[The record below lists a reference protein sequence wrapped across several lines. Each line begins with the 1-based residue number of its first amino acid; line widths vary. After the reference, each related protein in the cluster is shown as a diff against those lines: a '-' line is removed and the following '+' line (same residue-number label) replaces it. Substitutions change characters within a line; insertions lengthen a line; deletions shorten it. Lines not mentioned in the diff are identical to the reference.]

1 MSSACVF
8 CEIAEGKASAK
19 IIHRDERLTAFHD
32 QNPQAPVHVLIV
44 SNRHIE
50 NVNDLASEDDTLVG
64 AMILLAQQLAGELG
78 IASSGY
84 RLVLNTG
91 LDGGQSIPHLHLH
104 LLGGRRLG
112 WPPG

>member
-8 CEIAEGKASAK
+8 CQIAEGKASAQV
-19 IIHRDERLTAFHD
+19 IHRDERLTAFHD

-44 SNRHIE
+44 PNRHIE
-50 NVNDLASEDDTLVG
+50 NVNALASEDDTLAG